1 MLFSNIKRN
10 RYLPK
15 INKLGPLLKNLV
27 NKLKFRIPYFDMD
40 QNSLKQSRFFIKSL
54 TWGLIATTGL
64 AITWLSLAYTDEV
77 VFVEGKLEPI
87 GEIKKIQIP
96 FGGVVKK
103 IFVKTGQ
110 EVSQGQVLIVLDSEV
125 SQKNLDSLLKR
136 FELKNRQLKL
146 KKLEKIKTSEV
157 YLEKIKILRDKLSLD
172 KNLLNR
178 YGSLFQDGAISEIYY
193 LQQSQKTKE
202 TIGMI
207 IENEKTLQKVE
218 LIMDQQLKEIDSEL
232 AELRA
237 MITEAEIS
245 LKYKSL
251 AAPVDGIVFD
261 IKPTS
266 SGFVAKS
273 SEPIMKILPF
283 NKLEA
288 DVKIPS
294 SKIGFV
300 KIGMTAEISIDSFPA
315 NDFGTLEGKVASI
328 GSDVLEKEQFANQNE
343 LYFPASITL
352 DNQNLVLRNEETLPL
367 QVGMSL
373 KANIKL
379 RRVSYIKLLL
389 GTFKD
394 KSESLKR
401 I

>member
-1 MLFSNIKRN
+1 MLKKKYLDPLFRN
-10 RYLPK
+10 LA
-15 INKLGPLLKNLV
+15 NKLRLKV
-27 NKLKFRIPYFDMD
+27 PSFDMD
-40 QNSLKQSRFFIKSL
+40 QNTLKQSRFFIKSL

-64 AITWLSLAYTDEV
+64 SITWLSLAYTDEV

-96 FGGVVKK
+96 VGGVVKK

-110 EVSQGQVLIVLDSEV
+110 EVDKGQILIVLDNKV
-125 SQKNLDSLLKR
+125 SQKNLESLVSR
-136 FELKNRQLKL
+136 FELKNRQLAL
-146 KKLEKIKTSEV
+146 KNLEKIKTSELF
-157 YLEKIKILRDKLSLD
+157 LEKIKILNEKFSLE

-178 YGSLFQDGAISEIYY
+178 FQLLFKEGAIAEINY

-202 TIGMI
+202 INGEI
-207 IENEKTLQKVE
+207 IENKKTMQKLL
-218 LIMDQQLKEIDSEL
+218 LIIDQQIKVINSEL

-237 MITEAEIS
+237 LITEAEVS
-245 LKYKSL
+245 LNYKSIS
-251 AAPVDGIVFD
+251 APADGIVFD
-261 IKPTS
+261 LKPTS

-283 NKLEA
+283 NQLEA

-300 KIGMTAEISIDSFPA
+300 KIGMPAEISIDSFPA
-315 NDFGTLEGKVASI
+315 NDFGTISGKVKSI
-328 GSDVLEKEQFANQNE
+328 GSDVLDKDEIVGQKE

-352 DNQNLVLRNEETLPL
+352 KNQNLVLRNGESLPL

-373 KANIKL
+373 KVNIKL
-379 RRVSYIKLLL
+379 RRVSYLKLLL